1 MKTVWRVFSYLKR
14 YPWMAAGTLT
24 CAILSTLMVIVF
36 PATAKWII
44 DDVVRANRP
53 DKLLPLILLAAVAF
67 LVQHGFK
74 ALRLVLNN
82 TFEQRVIF
90 DLRSD
95 LYSHIQLLPLRW
107 FDNRATGDLMT
118 RVIEDVNS
126 VERVLIDGIEQGV
139 VAILQVVIVISV
151 MFYLNVKLALLAL
164 VPFPLLIAGALTYT
178 LTAHRRYRSQRR
190 ASSNMNALL
199 HDNLAGVRQI
209 KSFVRER
216 EEHARFNRVSDQL
229 RHATLVVMRV
239 WAIYSPSMSM
249 FEAIGALLVLGFG
262 GHAVLTGAMQI
273 GDLVAFLMLTAF
285 LYDPV
290 SRLHQLNQLVQAGR
304 AAGERVF
311 EILDEQVE
319 AGAVAGIGDPGTAI
333 TDRGYKAR
341 ILGDIRYENVSF
353 SYVEGLPALRCVSF
367 HAPPGATVALV
378 GATGAGKSTLVNL
391 LVRFYEFTSG
401 EIHID
406 GKPVREYELRTLRE
420 AIGVVTQESF
430 LFNGSIRENL
440 LMGKPDATDAE
451 LWRAVDAANAR
462 QFIERLPDGLESV
475 VGERGVKLS
484 VGEKQRLSIARS
496 LLKDPPILILDEA
509 TASVDTATERL
520 IQEALERLMAN
531 RTSIVIAHR
540 LSTIVYAWKICAA
553 VPAKFA
559 RGLATARDRVA
570 GGNHYLGKS
579 RARAAITGLRRIPL
593 SGRRWCRCGRS
604 RNRDGL
610 AGLQFTTVFDVV
622 GFLQFIDAYFV
633 HFGYGRQCLS
643 ARHDVRVAH
652 SGGMR
657 RRHGW
662 SGRIRRRGRALS
674 NHDPW
679 PDVGN
684 FLLQL

>member
-1 MKTVWRVFSYLKR
+1 MKTVWRVFRYLRR
-14 YPWMAAGTLT
+14 YPALALGTLG
-24 CAILSTLMVIVF
+24 CAIIGTLVVIVF
-36 PATAKWII
+36 PGVTKWII
-44 DDVVRANRP
+44 DDVVRQHHP
-53 DKLLPLILLAAVAF
+53 EKLIPLVLFALVAF
-67 LVQHGFK
+67 LLQHGFNM
-74 ALRLVLNN
+74 LRIILNN

-139 VAILQVVIVISV
+139 VAVLQVVIVLSV
-151 MFYLNVKLALLAL
+151 MFYFNTKLALLAL
-164 VPFPLLIAGALTYT
+164 IPFPFLIAGALTYT
-178 LTAHRRYRSQRR
+178 LTAHRRYRLQRR
-190 ASSNMNALL
+190 AASAMNALL
-199 HDNLAGVRQI
+199 HDNLSGIRQI
-209 KSFVRER
+209 KSFAREK

-239 WAIYSPSMSM
+239 WALYSPSMSM
-249 FEAIGALLVLGFG
+249 FEAIGAVIVLAFG
-262 GHAVLTGAMQI
+262 SYSVLSGAMQL

-285 LYDPV
+285 LYDPI

-304 AAGERVF
+304 AAGDRVF
-311 EILDEQVE
+311 EILDESVE
-319 AGAVAGIGDPGTAI
+319 PGVVATNGDRGAGITDPG
-333 TDRGYKAR
+333 YKTR

-353 SYVEGLPALRCVSF
+353 SYVEGLPALRNVSF

-401 EIHID
+401 QIWID
-406 GKPVREYELRTLRE
+406 RKPIREYGLRELRE

-440 LMGKPDATDAE
+440 LMGKPDASDAE

-462 QFIERLPDGLESV
+462 QFIERLPGRLESV

-484 VGEKQRLSIARS
+484 VGEKQRLTIARA

-540 LSTIVYAWKICAA
+540 LSTIVHADQIL
-553 VPAKFA
+553 V
-559 RGLATARDRVA
+559 LD
-570 GGNHYLGKS
+570 H
-579 RARAAITGLRRIPL
+579 
-593 SGRRWCRCGRS
+593 
-604 RNRDGL
+604 
-610 AGLQFTTVFDVV
+610 
-622 GFLQFIDAYFV
+622 
-633 HFGYGRQCLS
+633 
-643 ARHDVRVAH
+643 
-652 SGGMR
+652 
-657 RRHGW
+657 
-662 SGRIRRRGRALS
+662 GRIIERGTHEELLALNRKYARLCQQS
-674 NHDPW
+674 WLETPESR
-679 PDVGN
+679 PMI
-684 FLLQL
+684 

>member
-1 MKTVWRVFSYLKR
+1 MKTVWRVFAYLKR
-14 YPWMAAGTLT
+14 YPWIAAGTLT

-36 PATAKWII
+36 PAATKWII

-53 DKLLPLILLAAVAF
+53 DKLLPLILLAAAAF
-67 LVQHGFK
+67 LVQHVFNS
-74 ALRLVLNN
+74 LRLILNN

-139 VAILQVVIVISV
+139 VAILQVLIVVSV

-164 VPFPLLIAGALTYT
+164 GPFPLLIAGALTYT
-178 LTAHRRYRSQRR
+178 LTAHRRYRLQRR
-190 ASSNMNALL
+190 ASSAMNALL

-249 FEAIGALLVLGFG
+249 FEAIGALLVVAFG
-262 GHAVLTGAMQI
+262 SRAVLAGTMQL

-285 LYDPV
+285 LYDPI

-311 EILDEQVE
+311 EILDEPVE
-319 AGAVAGIGDPGTAI
+319 PGVVAASGGRGAGITDPG
-333 TDRGYKAR
+333 YKTR

-353 SYVEGLPALRCVSF
+353 SYVEGLPALRNVSF

-401 EIHID
+401 QIYID
-406 GKPVREYELRTLRE
+406 KKPIREYELRGLRE

-440 LMGKPDATDAE
+440 LMGKPDASDAE

-462 QFIERLPDGLESV
+462 QFIERLPDRLESV

-484 VGEKQRLSIARS
+484 VGEKQRLTIARA

-540 LSTIVYAWKICAA
+540 LSTIVHADQIL
-553 VPAKFA
+553 V
-559 RGLATARDRVA
+559 LD
-570 GGNHYLGKS
+570 H
-579 RARAAITGLRRIPL
+579 
-593 SGRRWCRCGRS
+593 
-604 RNRDGL
+604 
-610 AGLQFTTVFDVV
+610 
-622 GFLQFIDAYFV
+622 
-633 HFGYGRQCLS
+633 
-643 ARHDVRVAH
+643 
-652 SGGMR
+652 
-657 RRHGW
+657 
-662 SGRIRRRGRALS
+662 GRIIERGTHDELLALDGKYARLCEQS
-674 NHDPW
+674 
-679 PDVGN
+679 
-684 FLLQL
+684 LLEASPSREPELPTEIVASQNLEKEERLPVKLF

>member
-1 MKTVWRVFSYLKR
+1 MKTVWRVFAYLKR

-24 CAILSTLMVIVF
+24 CAIMSTLMVIVF
-36 PATAKWII
+36 PAATKWII

-53 DKLLPLILLAAVAF
+53 DKLLPLIMLAAAAF
-67 LVQHGFK
+67 LVQHGFN
-74 ALRLVLNN
+74 ALRIVLNN

-151 MFYLNVKLALLAL
+151 MLYLNFKLALFAL

-209 KSFVRER
+209 KSFVRDR

-285 LYDPV
+285 LYDPI

-311 EILDEQVE
+311 EILDEPAEPGVVA
-319 AGAVAGIGDPGTAI
+319 AGA
-333 TDRGYKAR
+333 DRGGAQLVADFPREAVSFPHRRDIEPQRAR
-341 ILGDIRYENVSF
+341 IVGDICYENVSF
-353 SYVEGLPALRCVSF
+353 SYVEGLPALRHVSF
-367 HAPPGATVALV
+367 HAPPGATIALV
-378 GATGAGKSTLVNL
+378 GATGAGKSTLMNL

-401 EIHID
+401 EIYVD
-406 GKPVREYELRTLRE
+406 GKSVREYGLRTLRE

-440 LMGKPDATDAE
+440 LMGKPDATEIE

-484 VGEKQRLSIARS
+484 VGEKQRLSIARA

-540 LSTIVYAWKICAA
+540 LSTIVHAEQIL
-553 VPAKFA
+553 V
-559 RGLATARDRVA
+559 LD
-570 GGNHYLGKS
+570 H
-579 RARAAITGLRRIPL
+579 
-593 SGRRWCRCGRS
+593 
-604 RNRDGL
+604 
-610 AGLQFTTVFDVV
+610 
-622 GFLQFIDAYFV
+622 
-633 HFGYGRQCLS
+633 
-643 ARHDVRVAH
+643 
-652 SGGMR
+652 
-657 RRHGW
+657 
-662 SGRIRRRGRALS
+662 GRIIERGTHDDLLALDGRYARLCRQS
-674 NHDPW
+674 
-679 PDVGN
+679 
-684 FLLQL
+684 LLETSPVRETESPAEIAASQTLEREEHLPV

>member
-1 MKTVWRVFSYLKR
+1 MKTVWRVFAYLKR
-14 YPWMAAGTLT
+14 YPWLAAGTLG
-24 CAILSTLMVIVF
+24 CAIMGTLMVIVF
-36 PATAKWII
+36 PSVTKWII

-53 DKLLPLILLAAVAF
+53 DKLLPLILFAAVAF
-67 LVQHGFK
+67 LVQHVFNS
-74 ALRLVLNN
+74 LRIILNN

-178 LTAHRRYRSQRR
+178 LTAHRRYRLQRR
-190 ASSNMNALL
+190 AASAMNALL
-199 HDNLAGVRQI
+199 HDNLSGVRQI
-209 KSFVRER
+209 KSFARER

-229 RHATLVVMRV
+229 RQATLVVMRV
-239 WAIYSPSMSM
+239 WAIYSPSMSL
-249 FEAIGALLVLGFG
+249 FEAIGAVLVLGFG
-262 GHAVLTGAMQI
+262 GHAVLTGTMQI
-273 GDLVAFLMLTAF
+273 GDLFAFLMLTAF

-311 EILDEQVE
+311 EILDEPAEPGTVS
-319 AGAVAGIGDPGTAI
+319 GIVDPG
-333 TDRGYKAR
+333 YSKR
-341 ILGDIRYENVSF
+341 ILGDIRYKDVSF
-353 SYVEGLPALRCVSF
+353 SYTEGLPALRHVSF
-367 HAPPGATVALV
+367 HAPPGATIALV

-391 LVRFYEFTSG
+391 LVRFYELTSG
-401 EIHID
+401 QIYID
-406 GKPVREYELRTLRE
+406 GSPISEYDLRTLRE
-420 AIGVVTQESF
+420 ATGVVTQESF

-440 LMGKPDATDAE
+440 LMGEPDASDAE

-484 VGEKQRLSIARS
+484 VGEKQRLSIARA

-540 LSTIVYAWKICAA
+540 LSTIVHADQIFVLDHGRIIERGTHDELLAQNGKYARLCRQSLLEAS
-553 VPAKFA
+553 P
-559 RGLATARDRVA
+559 
-570 GGNHYLGKS
+570 
-579 RARAAITGLRRIPL
+579 LRE
-593 SGRRWCRCGRS
+593 
-604 RNRDGL
+604 
-610 AGLQFTTVFDVV
+610 
-622 GFLQFIDAYFV
+622 IDAPTEIV
-633 HFGYGRQCLS
+633 TSDSLEREQ
-643 ARHDVRVAH
+643 
-652 SGGMR
+652 
-657 RRHGW
+657 
-662 SGRIRRRGRALS
+662 
-674 NHDPW
+674 
-679 PDVGN
+679 
-684 FLLQL
+684 QLPV